1 MPKDLEEAASDLKRT
16 EEISPVCFL
25 QDLLPEPLQEPARE
39 ATGAVECGVA
49 TPVPKDPLH
58 SWRRREWRRS
68 GEVWCGA
75 LKEVVGEL
83 GEATTL
89 HSVTPPEPLEDLSGP
104 SVEVGSEPSLPA
116 SRTLS
121 EVCSVAGK

>member
-25 QDLLPEPLQEPARE
+25 QDLLPEPLQDPTRE

-49 TPVPKDPLH
+49 TPVPKDLLH

-68 GEVWCGA
+68 GEVWRGV
-75 LKEVVGEL
+75 LEEVVGEL

-116 SRTLS
+116 PRTLS

>member
-1 MPKDLEEAASDLKRT
+1 MPKGLEEAASDLKRA
-16 EEISPVCFL
+16 EEIPPVCFL
-25 QDLLPEPLQEPARE
+25 QDFLPEPLQEPTRE
-39 ATGAVECGVA
+39 ATGAVERGVA
-49 TPVPKDPLH
+49 TPVPKDLLY
-58 SWRRREWRRS
+58 SCRRREWRRS
-68 GEVWCGA
+68 GEVWCGV
-75 LKEVVGEL
+75 LEEVVREL

-116 SRTLS
+116 PRTLS